1 MLATPTTMKRKNLK
15 GLSLPGK
22 SASDGSGT
30 ASALNG
36 GGGGGARPG
45 SVASAPPGVETL
57 GMDHITD
64 RISSLEIGIEFKVN
78 LRAEDLKTISELGFG
93 NGGTVSKV
101 MHIPTKTIMA
111 RKVIKIDA
119 KVEAR
124 KRILRELQI
133 MHDCNS
139 PYIIGFHGAFMI
151 ENDVHV
157 CMEHMDCGSLDAV
170 LVKKG
175 KLPIEVVGKVTY
187 SVVEGLIYL
196 YDVHR
201 IIHRDVKPSNVLINS
216 AGKIKLC
223 DFGVSGELIN
233 SVANTFVGTSTYMSP
248 ERIQGAAY
256 SVKGDVWSLGLMLV
270 ELTTGSFPFG
280 SRAMGVLDLLQLIVQ
295 EPAPTIDPIAF
306 PSLSALVAQCLK
318 KDPKERAS
326 LNELLNCEF
335 VSHAKKQRVDVAKWA
350 KSTQSFRK
358 VELKSTATT
367 PASAAA
373 QLRRPAP
380 APSAGARSSPIVT
393 SPTAASGRL
402 PPASAVASS
411 GAGLTLGLDGVGGGD
426 GAGGGGGGE
435 RAVRPKMRESRT
447 TTFIPDLLQAPATDS
462 RLQQV
467 APAPQRPLSASL
479 AADGLQAPASYAT

>member
-22 SASDGSGT
+22 SAPDSTAGDGTSHGKPASDANGT
-30 ASALNG
+30 HNSLD
-36 GGGGGARPG
+36 
-45 SVASAPPGVETL
+45 T
-57 GMDHITD
+57 ITD

-78 LRAEDLKTISELGFG
+78 LRSEDLKVISELGFG

-119 KVEAR
+119 KAEAR

-139 PYIIGFHGAFMI
+139 PYIVGFHGAFMI

-170 LVKKG
+170 VAKKG
-175 KLPIEVVGKVTY
+175 RLPIEIVGKVTY

-201 IIHRDVKPSNVLINS
+201 IIHRDVKPSNVLVNS
-216 AGKIKLC
+216 QGKIKLC

-270 ELTTGSFPFG
+270 ELATGNFPFG

-295 EPAPTIDPIAF
+295 EPAPTIDEADF
-306 PSLSALVAQCLK
+306 PSLSAMVAQCLK

-326 LNELLNCEF
+326 LSELLNCEF
-335 VSHAKKQRVDVAKWA
+335 VSCAKKQRVDVAKWA

-358 VELKSTATT
+358 VELKSSS
-367 PASAAA
+367 SAAGTTTMTA
-373 QLRRPAP
+373 ASSAMAALRRPAGLVP
-380 APSAGARSSPIVT
+380 ARSSPVVT
-393 SPTAASGRL
+393 SPTKPQLLAGRAAL
-402 PPASAVASS
+402 QASS
-411 GAGLTLGLDGVGGGD
+411 PS
-426 GAGGGGGGE
+426 
-435 RAVRPKMRESRT
+435 RPPMRETQT
-447 TTFIPDLLQAPATDS
+447 TTALPDSPALQGDRLAQVKKTTPARVSTTPGPDS
-462 RLQQV
+462 QV
-467 APAPQRPLSASL
+467 
-479 AADGLQAPASYAT
+479 